1 MTNNVNLIPNTYGLV
16 VCGGNSSRMG
26 RDKSLL
32 EYYGKPQRYHVYDML
47 LPFCEKVFIS
57 CNPEQANT
65 MAEAYPYIQD
75 LPQYNNTG
83 PIAALLTAAEQF
95 PKNNFLFIGCD
106 YPYLTNEDLVHFFSL
121 CKEEKPLSF
130 YNADEN
136 MYEPLLAYYPHSSFG
151 ELKERYKTKQ
161 YSLQHFLQESKADKF
176 YPANKKAMCS
186 IDTEEA
192 FIKAFNSIKH

>member
-1 MTNNVNLIPNTYGLV
+1 MITKVNFFPHTYGLV

-32 EYYGKPQRYHVYDML
+32 RYHDKPQRYHVYDML

-57 CNPEQANT
+57 CNAEQANA
-65 MAEAYPYIQD
+65 MARGYPFIQD

-83 PIAALLTAAEQF
+83 PMAALLTAAEQF
-95 PKNNFLFIGCD
+95 PKTNFLFIGCD
-106 YPYLTNEDLVHFFSL
+106 YPFLTNEDLVHFFSFY
-121 CKEEKPLSF
+121 KEEKPLSF

-136 MYEPLLAYYPHSSFG
+136 MYEPLLAYYPHSSFS
-151 ELKERYKTKQ
+151 ELKKRYEAKQ

-176 YPANKKAMCS
+176 YPVNKKTMSS

-192 FIKAFNSIKH
+192 FIKAFNSINR